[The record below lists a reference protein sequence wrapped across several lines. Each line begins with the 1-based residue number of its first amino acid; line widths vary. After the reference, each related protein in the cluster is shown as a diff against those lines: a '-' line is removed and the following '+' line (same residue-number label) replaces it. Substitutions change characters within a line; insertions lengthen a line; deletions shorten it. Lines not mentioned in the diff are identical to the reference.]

1 MDNKEEL
8 SNKNERYLLIQG
20 IVKNSIY
27 LSIDGIR
34 YYSFKRIK
42 KELEEHSITKS
53 EFQDYLYKFGVHPK
67 NHSFIPTLL
76 ETIYNG
82 LSDSFEASKF
92 SSWES
97 S

>member
-1 MDNKEEL
+1 MKKRF
-8 SNKNERYLLIQG
+8 SNKNERYLLIHG
-20 IVKNSIY
+20 IVKHSIY
-27 LSIDGIR
+27 LSTDGKR
-34 YYSFKRIK
+34 YYSFKKLK
-42 KELEEHSITKS
+42 KELEEHNITKN
-53 EFQDYLYKFGVHPK
+53 EFQAYLYEFGVHPK

-76 ETIYNG
+76 EINYNG